1 MQVKVLL
8 GLIYLITV
16 ILTEV
21 SSNAATA
28 IIMTPIAL
36 AVTDQMGFDPRAFV
50 FAVAFAASASFI
62 TPVGYQTNLMV
73 YGPGGYKF
81 SDYIRV
87 GFPLALI
94 FWVTAIFVL
103 PILWPT

>member
-1 MQVKVLL
+1 MAQSVPKEMQVKVLL

-36 AVTDQMGFDPRAFV
+36 AVTDQMGFDPRALF
-50 FAVAFAASASFI
+50 
-62 TPVGYQTNLMV
+62 L
-73 YGPGGYKF
+73 
-81 SDYIRV
+81 R
-87 GFPLALI
+87 
-94 FWVTAIFVL
+94 
-103 PILWPT
+103 